1 MMSEQIQMMKK
12 ETPMADADTKEVS
25 LLSLMTT
32 LLRQKKIVIGM
43 PIIFGVISIVVSFL
57 IKPVFT
63 SAAVILPPQQQS
75 SSLSSMLGQLG
86 GLAAIA
92 GGGSSLK
99 NPNDL
104 YIGMLKS
111 RTIADKLIERLNL
124 KNRFQTKTMDATRKN
139 LEDITTIIDG
149 KTGLLSIIVEDK
161 EANFAAVLANTYVE
175 ELILLNKNL
184 AISEAA
190 KRRLFFEKQLVIEKN
205 ELANAEVAMRKMQE
219 STGVLQFDSQVK
231 GIIGNISQLQATVAA
246 KEVLLNSMKSYSTD
260 SNPDV
265 LRLKTEIQGLNSQL
279 SKLSKGQSPGDID
292 LLIATG
298 KIPEVG
304 VEYVRA
310 LREVKFHEAMFEIL
324 TKQYELAKIDEAKD
338 SSIIQLL
345 DPAVPAEIKSK
356 PIRTTIIIL
365 GIFGGLILGLFIA
378 LARDAYCR
386 SRATVD
392 GDRRWREMADAM
404 RF

>member
-1 MMSEQIQMMKK
+1 MMKK

>member
-1 MMSEQIQMMKK
+1 
-12 ETPMADADTKEVS
+12 MADADTKEVS